1 MFFENFIITCL
12 EHYGLDPCHYF
23 GSPGLS
29 WDATVKMTGIE
40 LKLILNIDMYLFVE
54 KGMRGDVSYIARRF
68 SKANNKYLKSYDNT
82 VVSKANI
89 LHIWMEITYMVGQ
102 SINIFLTVNLSS

>member
-12 EHYGLDPCHYF
+12 EYYGLDPCHYF
-23 GSPGLS
+23 SSPGLS
-29 WDATVKMTGIE
+29 WDTTVKMTGIE

-102 SINIFLTVNLSS
+102 

>member
-1 MFFENFIITCL
+1 
-12 EHYGLDPCHYF
+12 
-23 GSPGLS
+23 
-29 WDATVKMTGIE
+29 
-40 LKLILNIDMYLFVE
+40 MYLFVE

-102 SINIFLTVNLSS
+102 